1 MSKYI
6 RSETFFKGYD
16 QSKLFLQTWSHSDAV
31 GTILFSHGQAEHSDC
46 YHRLINGLD
55 KIKDI
60 PKWNFVGWDMRGHG
74 QSEGLRGFAKDFDE
88 YVLDYDC
95 FYRESLKI
103 DFVQNK
109 KIVLLGH
116 SMGGLVQTCALSSK
130 KYSTINPQ
138 VVGQILSSPLFGV
151 AVTVPQWKDMGANF
165 INQLLPKLTMGNEL
179 NNEMLTR
186 DLDVIREYEKDTYRH
201 NKISAGVYLGFKR
214 EFQNILS
221 HAQAI
226 TLPTLLIMSD
236 SDPVNSSPDALK
248 FFDSIASTNKSLKIF
263 DGAKHELFNDIC
275 REEAFKTVSEFLQQ
289 FGGQS

>member
-1 MSKYI
+1 MANYI

-16 QSKLFLQTWSHSDAV
+16 QSKLFLQTWSHPEAV
-31 GTILFSHGQAEHSDC
+31 GTILFTHGQAEHSDC

-55 KIKDI
+55 KINGAA
-60 PKWNFVGWDMRGHG
+60 KWNFIGWDLRGHG
-74 QSEGLRGFAKDFDE
+74 QSDGLRGYAKDFDE
-88 YVLDYDC
+88 YVLDYDF
-95 FYRESLKI
+95 FYRECLKI
-103 DFVQNK
+103 NFVQNK
-109 KIVLLGH
+109 KIILLGH
-116 SMGGLVQTCALSSK
+116 SLSGLIQTCALSSK

-151 AVTVPQWKDMGANF
+151 AVTVPQWKDVGASF
-165 INQLLPKLTMGNEL
+165 IHQLIPKLTMGNEL
-179 NNEMLTR
+179 TNEMLTR

-201 NKISAGVYLGFKR
+201 NKISSGVYLGFKR

-221 HAQAI
+221 HAQSI
-226 TLPTLLIMSD
+226 TLPTLLMMSD

-248 FFDSIASTNKSLKIF
+248 FFDSIASTNKSLKLF

-275 REEAFKTVSEFLQQ
+275 RDEAFKAVSEFLQQ